1 MDRANGVFHEKLC
14 SHCGHLGRCLLLFP
28 ASDQPGAG
36 QELNAEAKS
45 KEAVEARTKR
55 SAQVF
60 QNNASILT
68 FLDRYGKPTGHIGE
82 RAMYD
87 DAVLSPDGKRV
98 ATIKR
103 DLENESA
110 DLWVFDV
117 ATGAATRF
125 TTSAMREF
133 AGSPVWSPDSS
144 RLAYTAMRKGQE
156 AIYIRAAN
164 GQGAEELL
172 YKNPGAFMNLT
183 DWSADG
189 RFLTFAISDTKGGT
203 LYILP
208 LEGGPERKAIEIF
221 HSDLRL
227 FWPRFSPDGRYL
239 SYVMLDKATGREV
252 FVRPS
257 DPTVHEGP
265 WQISDG
271 CFRFQS
277 AYWVHGGKELY
288 YVGRDRSV
296 MAAEVSTVPSFSFS
310 KPGVL
315 FHQQVPVP
323 DEVKYISRDG
333 ERFLVLPPALG
344 QQLQQISVF
353 NREGKVVK
361 KVGEPALYTNPA
373 FSPDGRSLLVLK
385 NDIKTGQK
393 DLWVLDSETAKATRI
408 TDDTRLKATPLW
420 SLDGKYIFY
429 TALLD
434 GDWPV
439 YRKAADGSG
448 KEELLFRYT
457 PGAFVARSD
466 ISPDGKFLV
475 CDSGNV
481 ILLVPLTVN
490 DPAARKPIDYLR
502 DEFDDE
508 AGRLSPDGRF
518 IAYRSDEVKP
528 ERFEVY
534 VRPFDV
540 AKPVAEDKKW
550 RVSRDG
556 VFGSQPFEGPITM
569 LHWRDDGKEIFF
581 RGQEL
586 DSNDLVMMA
595 AEVETTPAFR
605 ADPPKVLFRLPGPI
619 DGNIGAVSRDGQRFV
634 LAINMPAP
642 ADKAVQSSGAQ

>member
-1 MDRANGVFHEKLC
+1 MFIFTKNCARMAVILTTA
-14 SHCGHLGRCLLLFP
+14 SICLAAL
-28 ASDQPGAG
+28 ASRVLA

-55 SAQVF
+55 NAQIF
-60 QNNASILT
+60 QNNASVLT

-82 RAMYD
+82 RAMYEA
-87 DAVLSPDGKRV
+87 AVLSPDGKRI
-98 ATIKR
+98 ATIKD
-103 DLENESA
+103 DLDNESA

-117 ATGAATRF
+117 ATGVATRF
-125 TTSAMREF
+125 TTSVRTEF
-133 AGSPVWSPDSS
+133 ADSPVWSPDSS
-144 RLAYTAMRKGQE
+144 RLAYTSIRKGQE

-183 DWSADG
+183 DWSSDG
-189 RFLTFAISDTKGGT
+189 RFLSFAISDIKGGS

-208 LEGGPERKAIEIF
+208 IEGGPDRKPVEIF
-221 HSDLRL
+221 HSDLRV
-227 FWPRFSPDGRYL
+227 FWPRFSPDGRYV
-239 SYVMLDKATGREV
+239 SYVVLDKGDRREV

-257 DPTVHEGP
+257 DPAVHEGP

-271 CFRFQS
+271 SFRS

-288 YVGRDRSV
+288 YVGRDRSI
-296 MAAEVSTVPSFSFS
+296 MAAEVSTSPSFSFR
-310 KPGVL
+310 KPSMV
-315 FHQQVPVP
+315 FRQQVAVP
-323 DEVKYISRDG
+323 DELMYISRDG

-344 QQLQQISVF
+344 QQLQQISIF

-361 KVGEPALYTNPA
+361 KVGDPALYSNPA
-373 FSPDGRSLLVLK
+373 FSPDGHRLLVIK
-385 NDIKTGQK
+385 NEIKTGQQ
-393 DLWVLDSETAKATRI
+393 DLWVLDIETAKATRI
-408 TDDTRLKATPLW
+408 TDDTRFKATPLW
-420 SLDGKYIFY
+420 SPDGKYIFY

-439 YRKAADGSG
+439 YRKPADGTG
-448 KEELLFRYT
+448 NEEALFRYT
-457 PGAFVARSD
+457 PGAFVALSD
-466 ISPDGKFLV
+466 ISPDEKFLV

-481 ILLVPLTVN
+481 ILLVPLTAS

-528 ERFEVY
+528 EHFEVY
-534 VRPFDV
+534 VRPFDA

-550 RVSRDG
+550 RVSTDG
-556 VFGSQPFEGPITM
+556 VFGSQPFQGPVTM
-569 LHWRDDGKEIFF
+569 LHWRNDGKEIFF
-581 RGQEL
+581 RAQEL

-595 AEVETTPAFR
+595 SDVETSPAFR
-605 ADPPKVLFRLPGPI
+605 AAAPKMLFRLPGPI
-619 DGNIGAVSRDGQRFV
+619 DGNVGAVSRDGQRFV
-634 LAINMPAP
+634 LAINVP
-642 ADKAVQSSGAQ
+642 ADKTAQAAGAQ